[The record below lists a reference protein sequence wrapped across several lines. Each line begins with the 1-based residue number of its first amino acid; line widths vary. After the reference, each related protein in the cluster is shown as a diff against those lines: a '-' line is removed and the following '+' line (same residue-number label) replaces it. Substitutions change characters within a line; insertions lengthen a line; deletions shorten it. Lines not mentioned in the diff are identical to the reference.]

1 MTAPEMKASPVFL
14 TAREAQAKLR
24 IGRNMIYD
32 LARRRE
38 ITYIRIGAKILFPEE
53 EIKAFIRKNT
63 VPAKKNF
70 FGSHRYQD
78 NRGATS

>member
-1 MTAPEMKASPVFL
+1 MPETKPTPVYL

-24 IGRNMIYD
+24 IGRNTIYD

-38 ITYIRIGAKILFPEE
+38 ITYIRIGTKILFPEE
-53 EIKAFIRKNT
+53 ELEAFIRKNT

-78 NRGATS
+78 SRGAA

>member
-1 MTAPEMKASPVFL
+1 MPETKASPVYL
-14 TAREAQAKLR
+14 TAREAQARLR
-24 IGRNMIYD
+24 IGHNMIYD

-38 ITYIRIGAKILFPEE
+38 ITYIRVGGKFLFPEE
-53 EIKAFIRKNT
+53 EVEAFIRKNT

-78 NRGATS
+78 SRGAA

>member
-1 MTAPEMKASPVFL
+1 MPETKASPVFL
-14 TAREAQAKLR
+14 TAREAQVKLR

-38 ITYIRIGAKILFPEE
+38 ITYIRIGARILFPEE
-53 EIKAFIRKNT
+53 ELESFIRKNT

-78 NRGATS
+78 SRGAA

>member
-1 MTAPEMKASPVFL
+1 MPETKATPVFL
-14 TAREAQAKLR
+14 TAREAKAKLHVSL
-24 IGRNMIYD
+24 NMVYE

-38 ITYIRIGAKILFPEE
+38 ITYIRIGVKLLFPEDE
-53 EIKAFIRKNT
+53 LEAFIRKNT

-78 NRGATS
+78 SRGAA